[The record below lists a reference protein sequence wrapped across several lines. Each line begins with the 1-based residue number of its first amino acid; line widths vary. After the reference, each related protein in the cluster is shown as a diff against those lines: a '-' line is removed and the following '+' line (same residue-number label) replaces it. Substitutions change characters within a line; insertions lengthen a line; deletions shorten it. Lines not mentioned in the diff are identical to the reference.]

1 MNKRL
6 RKKKLKQKGIN
17 YIELPLDKLVD
28 IEALDSG
35 APYDELIRK
44 SFKERLEKCFYYDI
58 NTEANELTYGDILE
72 MIKEKL
78 KNDK

>member
-44 SFKERLEKCFYYDI
+44 SFKERLGKCFYYKS
-58 NTEANELTYGDILE
+58 NTEENGITYGDILE
-72 MIKEKL
+72 MIKERL
-78 KNDK
+78 ENE

>member
-35 APYDELIRK
+35 KLDREEWVKILR
-44 SFKERLEKCFYYDI
+44 ERLGKCFYYDP
-58 NTEANELTYGDILE
+58 NTEANEVTYSDILE

-78 KNDK
+78 ENDK